1 MLIAPGTTTNNDG
14 ILSPTDFIC
23 WPNTTLQSRRTMA
36 IWTFTRRDCK
46 RRPHRDKA
54 VAVIWVHLFGSYS
67 GKVGSIHLPLAWVR
81 NHRDFTNYLNLA
93 VMPCS

>member
-1 MLIAPGTTTNNDG
+1 
-14 ILSPTDFIC
+14 
-23 WPNTTLQSRRTMA
+23 MA

-67 GKVGSIHLPLAWVR
+67 GKARSIHVTFSVGAESQRFHQRPQLGGDALFIAFSSR
-81 NHRDFTNYLNLA
+81 
-93 VMPCS
+93 